1 MVDINKY
8 IAEAMKSRETERL
21 GTLKLIKAE
30 LVKAEK
36 SGVALDDTKELKI
49 LLKMIEQRKDAIEQ
63 YTNGGRQDLAEIE
76 KKEIDVI
83 SEFIPEQP
91 TEEEIEEYANDIITK
106 IIAQNDADWRLSM
119 KDMGIVMTAVKEKYP
134 TANGKTISKVLKE
147 RINNG

>member
-8 IAEAMKSRETERL
+8 IAEAMKNRETERL

-36 SGVALDDTKELKI
+36 SGAVLDEAKELNI
-49 LLKMIEQRKDAIEQ
+49 LLKMVEQRKDSIEQ
-63 YTNGGRQDLAEIE
+63 YTKGGRNDLAEIE
-76 KKEIDVI
+76 RKEIDI
-83 SEFIPEQP
+83 INEFIPEQP

-106 IIAQNDADWRLSM
+106 IIAQNDADWSLSM
-119 KDMGIVMTAVKEKYP
+119 KDMGVVMGVVKEKYP
-134 TANGKTISKVLKE
+134 SASGKIVSKVLKE